1 MYKIKI
7 YTETETASVNATAT
21 FKIYVLDNETAIGS
35 VRFISNK
42 YLYTLSDTSKWNKKR
57 NENLNTRLTNAL
69 KDSNPMLKVAYTSD
83 EIEQIRKTVK
93 GKGYRITNSLNKN
106 ITKEW

>member
-1 MYKIKI
+1 MTLEKISP
-7 YTETETASVNATAT
+7 SVT
-21 FKIYVLDNETAIGS
+21 ILLDQDN
-35 VRFISNK
+35 
-42 YLYTLSDTSKWNKKR
+42 LYTLSDTSKWNKKR

>member
-1 MYKIKI
+1 ML
-7 YTETETASVNATAT
+7 TNT
-21 FKIYVLDNETAIGS
+21 GS
-35 VRFISNK
+35 LRAGVGARI
-42 YLYTLSDTSKWNKKR
+42 KR

>member
-1 MYKIKI
+1 MYGVDTLEK
-7 YTETETASVNATAT
+7 SVVYIEFNN
-21 FKIYVLDNETAIGS
+21 LRNERARLIE
-35 VRFISNK
+35 
-42 YLYTLSDTSKWNKKR
+42 LKWNKKR
-57 NENLNTRLTNAL
+57 NETLNTRLTNAL